1 MPLALGPSSRAGA
14 AVCCAPVHNPFS
26 SPLWRNNAFVRVWT
40 AASISIFG
48 SLITRIALPLVAI
61 LTLNAGP
68 IEVALL
74 RSMDLIAA
82 LLVGLVAG
90 AWVDRLRRRPV
101 LIWADLGRAALLGSI
116 PLSFVLGTL
125 ALWQLLAVAGLAAVL
140 TTFFDAA
147 DNAYLPTIVERGQ
160 LVEANSALAASGSVA
175 EFAGFGISGI
185 LVQILTGP
193 ITIVINAVTYIVSA
207 VLLMTVRHQEPPPPA
222 HADRE
227 PVLDEIRHGIRL
239 VRHDPVLRAFAGAQ
253 MLMSMLWGI
262 FGATWFLFA
271 LNELG
276 VSPALVGVIAGVGGA
291 SSFIGAVVA
300 TRSTRRW
307 GVGPV
312 AIAAMLLAA
321 VGNAFIPLAPAGLP
335 IVAVAC
341 LVAQQLIA
349 DSAITVYDVT
359 ETSVRQTLVND
370 RELGRVASTFQVAS
384 AGAQLIATSGAG
396 RVAEVIGLRAT
407 SLLAPLGGLLAAA
420 ILYWS
425 PVRSIRDLAAIDR
438 RTPGVVVV
446 DVERDRPVGG

>member
-1 MPLALGPSSRAGA
+1 MR
-14 AVCCAPVHNPFS
+14 NPFR
-26 SPLWRNNAFVRVWT
+26 SPLWSNSAFVRVWT

-68 IEVALL
+68 IEVAVL
-74 RSMDLIAA
+74 RSMDLAAA
-82 LLVGLVAG
+82 LIVGLVAG

-101 LIWADLGRAALLGSI
+101 LIWADLGRAALLSAI
-116 PLSFVLGTL
+116 PISFVLGTL

-147 DNAYLPTIVERGQ
+147 DNAYLPTIVERER
-160 LVEANSALAASGSVA
+160 LLEANSALAASGSVA

-185 LVQILTGP
+185 LVQLLTGP
-193 ITIVINAVTYIVSA
+193 ITIVINAVTYLVSA
-207 VLLMTVRHQEPPPPA
+207 VLLLTVRHTEAPPPPRE
-222 HADRE
+222 DRE

-271 LNELG
+271 LDELD
-276 VSPALVGVIAGVGGA
+276 VSPALVGVVAGVGGA
-291 SSFIGAVVA
+291 SSFIGAIVA

-321 VGNAFIPLAPAGLP
+321 LGNLFIPLAPAGLP
-335 IVAVAC
+335 LIAVAC
-341 LVAQQLIA
+341 LVTQQLIA
-349 DSAITVYDVT
+349 DSAVTVYDVT
-359 ETSVRQTLVND
+359 EVSVRQALVAD
-370 RELGRVASTFQVAS
+370 RELGRVASTFQVLS
-384 AGAQLIATSGAG
+384 AGAQLAATVGAG
-396 RVAEVIGLRAT
+396 LLAEVIGLRAT

-425 PVRSIRDLAAIDR
+425 PVRTLRELPVEDR
-438 RTPGVVVV
+438 RSPAAVVV
-446 DVERDRPVGG
+446 DVEGDQPVGA